1 MFGVLD
7 KKSAS
12 SEIGGAFCDYV
23 GNAFQVSMLP
33 ISRPILK
40 IAFSS
45 AKVGNR
51 VMKKTVSC
59 LCSFIFCRHF
69 QKIVDFTHAT
79 RYHNEVNTEDFN
91 EGERTMT
98 ILVKDDNGN
107 VVLEREIK
115 KEEVLLKVCV
125 RDDNRMSGTG
135 EYSLEQV
142 CGAYH

>member
-1 MFGVLD
+1 MLCRKCFP
-7 KKSAS
+7 SINAPYWS
-12 SEIGGAFCDYV
+12 SDFKDCLFIRKGGKLGYE
-23 GNAFQVSMLP
+23 
-33 ISRPILK
+33 
-40 IAFSS
+40 
-45 AKVGNR
+45 
-51 VMKKTVSC
+51 KTVSC

-91 EGERTMT
+91 EGERAMT